1 MDPRDRVLPT
11 AEIPVERQTRIL
23 VIDDDRYVRML
34 LGDLLSTW
42 GYEADVAADPVQGL
56 ELFER
61 GGYDAVVT
69 DLAMANLS
77 GLDVVASVR
86 GVDPSVAMIMLT
98 ASAGDFDG
106 EDRRLGFRVLRK
118 PLDIDGFHRALR
130 ESVSQSRG
138 T

>member
-1 MDPRDRVLPT
+1 MHPRDRATPT
-11 AEIPVERQTRIL
+11 AEVSAERQTRIL
-23 VIDDDRYVRML
+23 VIDDDRYIRML
-34 LGDLLSTW
+34 LCDLLSTW

-86 GVDPSVAMIMLT
+86 DLDPSVAMIMFT
-98 ASAGDFDG
+98 ASSGEFDG